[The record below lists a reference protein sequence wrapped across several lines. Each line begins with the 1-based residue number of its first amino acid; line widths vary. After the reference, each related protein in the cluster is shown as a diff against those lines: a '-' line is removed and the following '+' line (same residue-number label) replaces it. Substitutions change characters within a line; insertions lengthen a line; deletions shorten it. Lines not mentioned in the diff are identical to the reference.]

1 MEETF
6 EEKLKDL
13 NKNKKHHVTSFQGS
27 SLISEDESVKIGS
40 KNKKN
45 GYRLL
50 ISINLAMLQQLIGI
64 NAITIFGP

>member
-40 KNKKN
+40 KTKKN